1 MYFVLI
7 RIVQLR
13 NRRFFVSV
21 DRTRQLVY
29 NADSV
34 NSANCDQLVRDCNV
48 SCSMLKSF
56 LIYAYLQVMDI
67 LYSCEI
73 YRADSGL

>member
-34 NSANCDQLVRDCNV
+34 NSANCDQLVGDLQCILLDAQIV
-48 SCSMLKSF
+48 SNICLF
-56 LIYAYLQVMDI
+56 AGYGYII
-67 LYSCEI
+67 
-73 YRADSGL
+73 